1 MKDRDDAPFD
11 HDVSRIK
18 MAAATATPAPAAATV
33 GPVVLAVSG
42 AAALALAMGVG
53 RFAYTALLP
62 SVQRGIGFDDA
73 AAGAV
78 ASLNLVGYLA
88 GVLWARSAVAGRR
101 RPALLRLGL
110 AASVLTT
117 VAVAGATGLA
127 AWIGLRFVSGMA
139 SGLVFVLV
147 SAAVLEALPVGREHL
162 AGVLYSG
169 VGCGIALSGA
179 VAAGATGV
187 AWPVPWLLL
196 GAVSAVLAVPAW
208 SQARPPVRTSGA
220 KPTSAAGGGV
230 SLGRLGAAYFLEG
243 LGYIVS
249 GTFAVAA
256 VQRRPD
262 LAAWAPWVWVAAG
275 LAAAPSAVLWS
286 ALARRVGPR
295 KALVAAF
302 GAQAIGMSLP
312 VLSASAWAAMAGA
325 LLFGGTFMG
334 ITTLT
339 MSLGRALHRGGEGR
353 VIGTLTVIYGIG
365 QALGPFLAGVLSRA
379 TGGPGAAVLAASAA
393 VGVGGAL
400 LANPPRPKR
409 YTAAVNEEE

>member
-1 MKDRDDAPFD
+1 M
-11 HDVSRIK
+11 VSE
-18 MAAATATPAPAAATV
+18 ATAAVRP
-33 GPVVLAVSG
+33 LARALSG

-62 SVQRGIGFDDA
+62 SVQRGIGLDDA

-88 GVLWARSAVAGRR
+88 GVLWARGAVAGPRR
-101 RPALLRLGL
+101 AALLRLGL

-117 VAVAGATGLA
+117 AAVAGATGLA
-127 AWIGLRFVSGMA
+127 GWLGLRFVSGVA

-147 SAAVLEALPVGREHL
+147 SAAVLEALPSGREHL

-179 VAAGATGV
+179 VAAGAAGL
-187 AWPVPWLLL
+187 AWPVPWLVL
-196 GAVSAVLAVPAW
+196 GAVSAGLAVPAW
-208 SQARPPVRTSGA
+208 RQARPPVRTSGA

-256 VQRRPD
+256 VQRQPE
-262 LAAWAPWVWVAAG
+262 LASMASWVWVAAG

-286 ALARRVGPR
+286 SVARRVGPR
-295 KALVAAF
+295 KALVAGF

-312 VLSASAWAAMAGA
+312 ALSSSAWAALAGA

-379 TGGPGAAVLAASAA
+379 TGGPNAAVLAASVA

-400 LANPPRPKR
+400 LALPPRPKR
-409 YTAAVNEEE
+409 STAAIDPQEE

>member
-1 MKDRDDAPFD
+1 MVPE
-11 HDVSRIK
+11 
-18 MAAATATPAPAAATV
+18 PTV
-33 GPVVLAVSG
+33 ALRPLARAVSG

-62 SVQRGIGFDDA
+62 SVQRGVGFDDA

-78 ASLNLVGYLA
+78 ASLNLVGYLV
-88 GVLWARSAVAGRR
+88 GVLWARAAVAGRR
-101 RPALLRLGL
+101 RTALLRLGL

-117 VAVAGATGLA
+117 AAVAGATGFA
-127 AWIGLRFVSGMA
+127 GWVGLRFVSGVA

-162 AGVLYSG
+162 AGVLYAG

-196 GAVSAVLAVPAW
+196 GAVSAALAAPAW
-208 SQARPPVRTSGA
+208 WQARPAVRPAGA
-220 KPTSAAGGGV
+220 KPASAAGDGV
-230 SLGRLGAAYFLEG
+230 SPGRLGAAYFLEG

-256 VQRRPD
+256 VQRRPE
-262 LAAWAPWVWVAAG
+262 LSAWAPWVWVAAG
-275 LAAAPSAVLWS
+275 LAAAPSAVLWG
-286 ALARRVGPR
+286 AMARRVGSR

-302 GAQAIGMSLP
+302 VAQAAGMSLP
-312 VLSASAWAAMAGA
+312 ALSSSAWAAMAGA

-339 MSLGRALHRGGEGR
+339 MSLGRTLHPGREGR
-353 VIGTLTVIYGIG
+353 VVGTLTMIYGIG

-379 TGGPGAAVLAASAA
+379 TGGPGAAVLAASVA
-393 VGVGGAL
+393 VGVGGVL
-400 LANPPRPKR
+400 VSGSPRAKR
-409 YTAAVNEEE
+409 STAALTQQEE

>member
-1 MKDRDDAPFD
+1 MEPQRP
-11 HDVSRIK
+11 
-18 MAAATATPAPAAATV
+18 TAMSP
-33 GPVVLAVSG
+33 LARALSG

-78 ASLNLVGYLA
+78 ASMNLVGYLA
-88 GVLWARSAVAGRR
+88 GVMWARGAVASQRR
-101 RPALLRLGL
+101 TALLRVGL
-110 AASVLTT
+110 IASVLTT
-117 VAVAGATGLA
+117 VAVAASTGLA
-127 AWIGLRFVSGMA
+127 GWIGLRFLSGVA
-139 SGLVFVLV
+139 SGVVFVLV
-147 SAAVLEALPVGREHL
+147 SASVLEALPLGREHL
-162 AGVLYSG
+162 AGVLYAG

-179 VAAGATGV
+179 VAAGTTHAS
-187 AWPVPWLLL
+187 WLVPWLFL
-196 GAVSAVLAVPAW
+196 GAASGALAGPAW
-208 SQARPPVRTSGA
+208 RQVRPAVRA
-220 KPTSAAGGGV
+220 SAAKRSIAAADGV

-256 VQRRPD
+256 VQRRPE

-286 ALARRVGPR
+286 AVARRIGPR
-295 KALVAAF
+295 KALVLAF
-302 GAQAIGMSLP
+302 AAQAVGMSLP
-312 VLSASAWAAMAGA
+312 AVSSSAFAAMTGA

-339 MSLGRALHRGGEGR
+339 MAFGRILHPGREGR
-353 VIGTLTVIYGIG
+353 IVATLTMVYGVG

-379 TGGPGAAVLAASAA
+379 TGGPGTAVLAASAA
-393 VGVGGAL
+393 VGIGGAL
-400 LANPPRPKR
+400 LAGPSPSKR
-409 YTAAVNEEE
+409 STTALIQQEE

>member
-1 MKDRDDAPFD
+1 MLSD
-11 HDVSRIK
+11 
-18 MAAATATPAPAAATV
+18 ATV
-33 GPVVLAVSG
+33 PVRPLVPALTG

-62 SVQRGIGFDDA
+62 SVQRGVGFDDA

-78 ASLNLVGYLA
+78 ASLNLVGYLV
-88 GVLWARSAVAGRR
+88 GVLWARSAVAGRWR
-101 RPALLRLGL
+101 TVLLRLGL

-117 VAVAGATGLA
+117 VAVAGATGFA
-127 AWIGLRFVSGMA
+127 GWMGLRFVSGVA

-147 SAAVLEALPVGREHL
+147 SAAVLEALPPGREHL

-179 VAAGATGV
+179 VAAGATGL

-196 GAVSAVLAVPAW
+196 GAVSAVLALPGW
-208 SQARPPVRTSGA
+208 WQARPPVRLGGA
-220 KPTSAAGGGV
+220 KLTSATGDGV
-230 SLGRLGAAYFLEG
+230 SLGRLGVAYFLEG

-256 VQRRPD
+256 VQRRPE
-262 LAAWAPWVWVAAG
+262 LAALAPWVWVAAG

-286 ALARRVGPR
+286 AVARRIGPR
-295 KALVAAF
+295 KALVAGF

-312 VLSASAWAAMAGA
+312 ALSSSAWAAMAGA
-325 LLFGGTFMG
+325 MLFGGTFMG

-339 MSLGRALHRGGEGR
+339 MSLGRTLHPGREGR
-353 VIGTLTVIYGIG
+353 VVGTLTMIYGIG
-365 QALGPFLAGVLSRA
+365 QALGPWLAGVLSRA
-379 TGGPGAAVLAASAA
+379 TGGPGAAVLAASVA

-400 LANPPRPKR
+400 LASPSRSGR
-409 YTAAVNEEE
+409 STAALTPEEERCRT

>member
-1 MKDRDDAPFD
+1 M
-11 HDVSRIK
+11 VSDLTV
-18 MAAATATPAPAAATV
+18 ATRP
-33 GPVVLAVSG
+33 LARALAG

-53 RFAYTALLP
+53 RFAYTAFLP
-62 SVQRGIGFDDA
+62 SVQRGIGLDDA

-78 ASLNLVGYLA
+78 ASVNLVGYLA
-88 GVLWARSAVAGRR
+88 GVLWARGAVAGRWR
-101 RPALLRLGL
+101 TALLRLGL

-117 VAVAGATGLA
+117 AAVAGATGVEGWVA
-127 AWIGLRFVSGMA
+127 LRFLSGVA

-147 SAAVLEALPVGREHL
+147 SAVVLESVPPGREHL
-162 AGVLYSG
+162 AGVLYAG

-179 VAAGATGV
+179 VAARTAGV
-187 AWPVPWLLL
+187 AWQVPWLLL

-208 SQARPPVRTSGA
+208 VRARPVRRPTGA
-220 KPTSAAGGGV
+220 KPPSADRDGV

-256 VQRRPD
+256 VQRVPE

-275 LAAAPSAVLWS
+275 VAAAPSAVLWS
-286 ALARRVGPR
+286 GAARRIGAR

-302 GAQAIGMSLP
+302 GAQAVGMSLP
-312 VLSASAWAAMAGA
+312 ALSSSAGAAMAGA

-339 MSLGRALHRGGEGR
+339 MSLGRAFHPGREGR
-353 VIGTLTVIYGIG
+353 VVGTLTVIYGVG

-379 TGGPGAAVLAASAA
+379 TGGPGSAVLAASVA
-393 VGVGGAL
+393 VGIGGAL
-400 LANPPRPKR
+400 LAGSSRRNPS
-409 YTAAVNEEE
+409 TAALTPQEE

>member
-1 MKDRDDAPFD
+1 MPLRHPQDDAGNP
-11 HDVSRIK
+11 SAGKRTRRILEP
-18 MAAATATPAPAAATV
+18 TITV
-33 GPVVLAVSG
+33 RPLARAIAG

-62 SVQRGIGFDDA
+62 SVQRGVGLDDA

-88 GVLWARSAVAGRR
+88 GVLWARGAVAGQRR
-101 RPALLRLGL
+101 TALLRFGL

-117 VAVAGATGLA
+117 AAVAGATGLA
-127 AWIGLRFVSGMA
+127 AWIGLRFLSGVA

-147 SAAVLEALPVGREHL
+147 SAAVLEALPPGRENL
-162 AGVLYSG
+162 AGVLYAG

-179 VAAGATGV
+179 VAAGTTGA
-187 AWPVPWLLL
+187 AWSVPWLLL
-196 GAVSAVLAVPAW
+196 GAVSAALAVPAW
-208 SQARPPVRTSGA
+208 WQARPAVRTAGA
-220 KPTSAAGGGV
+220 KHASAAGDGV

-256 VQRRPD
+256 VQRRPE

-275 LAAAPSAVLWS
+275 VAAAPSAVLWS
-286 ALARRVGPR
+286 AVARRIGQR
-295 KALVAAF
+295 RALVAAF
-302 GAQAIGMSLP
+302 AVQAVGMSLP
-312 VLSASAWAAMAGA
+312 ALSSSAWAAMAGA

-339 MSLGRALHRGGEGR
+339 MSFGRLLHPGGEGR
-353 VIGTLTVIYGIG
+353 IIGTLTMVYGVG
-365 QALGPFLAGVLSRA
+365 QALGPFLAGMLSRA
-379 TGGPGAAVLAASAA
+379 TGGPGAAVLAASGA
-393 VGVGGAL
+393 VAVGGAL
-400 LANPPRPKR
+400 LARTSPSRR
-409 YTAAVNEEE
+409 STAALTTQEE

>member
-1 MKDRDDAPFD
+1 MDPEPT
-11 HDVSRIK
+11 
-18 MAAATATPAPAAATV
+18 TAMRPLAR
-33 GPVVLAVSG
+33 AVSG

-62 SVQRGIGFDDA
+62 SVQRGIGLDDA

-78 ASLNLVGYLA
+78 ASMNLVGYLA
-88 GVLWARSAVAGRR
+88 GVVWARGAVAGRR
-101 RPALLRLGL
+101 RTALLRVGL
-110 AASVLTT
+110 VASVLTT
-117 VAVAGATGLA
+117 AAVAGSTGLA
-127 AWIGLRFVSGMA
+127 GWIELRFLSGVA
-139 SGLVFVLV
+139 SGVVFVLV
-147 SAAVLEALPVGREHL
+147 SAAVLDALPVGREHL
-162 AGVLYSG
+162 AGVLYAG
-169 VGCGIALSGA
+169 VGCGMALSGA
-179 VAAGATGV
+179 VAAGTTDA

-196 GAVSAVLAVPAW
+196 GAVSAALAVPAW
-208 SQARPPVRTSGA
+208 RQARPGVRTSGA
-220 KPTSAAGGGV
+220 KPTLAAGDGV

-256 VQRRPD
+256 VQRRPE

-286 ALARRVGPR
+286 AVARRVGPR

-312 VLSASAWAAMAGA
+312 ALSSSASAAMAGA

-339 MSLGRALHRGGEGR
+339 MSFGRILHPGREGR
-353 VIGTLTVIYGIG
+353 VIATLTMVYGAG

-379 TGGPGAAVLAASAA
+379 TGGPGTAVLAASAA
-393 VGVGGAL
+393 VGIGGAL
-400 LANPPRPKR
+400 LASPSRLKR
-409 YTAAVNEEE
+409 STAALIPQEE